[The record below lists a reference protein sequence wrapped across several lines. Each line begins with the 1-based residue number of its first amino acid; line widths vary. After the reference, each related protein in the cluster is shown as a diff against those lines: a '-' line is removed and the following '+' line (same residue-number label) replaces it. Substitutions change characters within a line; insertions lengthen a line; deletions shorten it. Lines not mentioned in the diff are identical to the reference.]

1 MKNRTRFGCFLLNF
15 FMFVILMI
23 VLYSASQRRVYGLLS
38 QTNKE
43 TKGNLSTDI
52 RITLINANLKV
63 SHF

>member
-1 MKNRTRFGCFLLNF
+1 
-15 FMFVILMI
+15 MFVILMI
-23 VLYSASQRRVYGLLS
+23 VLYSASQRRVYGLIS

-43 TKGNLSTDI
+43 TKGNLSADI

>member
-1 MKNRTRFGCFLLNF
+1 MKNHTCSGCFLLKF
-15 FMFVILMI
+15 FYVRDIII
-23 VLYSASQRRVYGLLS
+23 VLYSVSQRRVYGLLS

-43 TKGNLSTDI
+43 TKGNLSADI